1 MAARGRGRE
10 QAQLLRH
17 ELSHG
22 TGYVDILNVIR
33 ELGIELYLRSF
44 EDGLDGAY
52 KRVTGRDF
60 IFVNTSRRA
69 PLRHRFTA
77 AHELGHARLNS
88 VADGGGVFESN
99 VEDDQGDREEQE
111 ANSFAAHFLMDER
124 GVREISASVPDP
136 EARVAAVVNRFAVSP
151 MAAAVHLAGLGLVPT
166 VFKDQLLAAMRQRT
180 DNARSLLQRHGKVL
194 PEVPEFNEGMH
205 LDPAF
210 MQRAFELYEARRL
223 TLDALGDLVQE
234 PNGIRRL
241 LDLNGIE
248 DWEAAAADEELDD
261 PDLQGLLAR

>member
-1 MAARGRGRE
+1 MAARGLGRDR
-10 QAQLLRH
+10 AQLLRH
-17 ELSHG
+17 ELSLG

-44 EDGLDGAY
+44 DDGLDGAY
-52 KRVTGRDF
+52 KRVRGRNF

-124 GVREISASVPDP
+124 GVREISASVSDP
-136 EARVAAVVNRFAVSP
+136 EARVAAVVHRFAVSP
-151 MAAAVHLAGLGLVPT
+151 MAAAVHLAGLGLVT
-166 VFKDQLLAAMRQRT
+166 AVFKDQLLAAMRQRT
-180 DNARSLLQRHGKVL
+180 DSARSLLQRHGKVL
-194 PEVPEFNEGMH
+194 PEVPEFSEGLQ
-205 LDPAF
+205 LDPGF
-210 MQRAFELYEARRL
+210 MQRALELYEARRL
-223 TLDALGDLVQE
+223 TLDALGDLLQA
-234 PNGIRRL
+234 PHGMRRL
-241 LDLNGIE
+241 LELNGID
-248 DWEAAAADEELDD
+248 DWEARAADEELEDR
-261 PDLQGLLAR
+261 DLEGLLAP